1 MTDGVEENKG
11 QAWNSSRKKWK
22 ISEINFSAKDRNQKC
37 AVLERHKKT
46 RDEDNCTKHTKGVG
60 K

>member
-22 ISEINFSAKDRNQKC
+22 ISEINFSAQDRNQKC
-37 AVLERHKKT
+37 AVLERH
-46 RDEDNCTKHTKGVG
+46 
-60 K
+60 